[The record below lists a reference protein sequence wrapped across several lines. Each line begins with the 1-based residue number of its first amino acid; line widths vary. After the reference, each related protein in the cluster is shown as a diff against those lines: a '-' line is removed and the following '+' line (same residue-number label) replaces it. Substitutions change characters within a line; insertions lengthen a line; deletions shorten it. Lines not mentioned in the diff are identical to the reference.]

1 MKGCIVK
8 YYGNFEERLGI
19 HIARGGSGGGGGGG
33 SSYSKGLGLG
43 LGQTNVL
50 ENMLKANNRVPYDET
65 VVGRIHSFARKGS
78 NERTRSRS
86 EADYPYRG
94 GLYTGTSQDR
104 DRGNK
109 HDR

>member
-1 MKGCIVK
+1 MKF
-8 YYGNFEERLGI
+8 YGSFEERLGI
-19 HIARGGSGGGGGGG
+19 NVARGGSRDGGGGGN
-33 SSYSKGLGLG
+33 SYSKGLGQG

-50 ENMLKANNRVPYDET
+50 ERMTKQNNRVPYNET
-65 VVGRIHSFARKGS
+65 VLGRIGSFARTGS

-104 DRGNK
+104 
-109 HDR
+109 